1 MARKR
6 KTNPVK
12 EIVVK
17 EEKRAEEAL
26 LQIRNLTAEFF
37 DHAVI
42 LVSREAN
49 GKTEFLNAALGNQ
62 FAIKGMMDVFVNE
75 HMKDQLDEEMDDDAD
90 WEGDWAD
97 DESDESEED

>member
-42 LVSREAN
+42 LASRESN
-49 GKTEFLNAALGNQ
+49 GHTEFLHTAIGNQ
-62 FAIKGMMDVFVNE
+62 FAIKGMVDVFVNE
-75 HMKDQLDEEMDDDAD
+75 HMRDQLEEEMDDDAD
-90 WEGDWAD
+90 WEGEWGD
-97 DESDESEED
+97 DEES